1 MHILDNRSLCCYSID
16 SVLFLVW
23 FSTFARI
30 LGFYGV
36 TCSYSSRLFL
46 RALDATSASDG
57 HILKCLMQTLT
68 QSFIRSYA
76 LVGKTCMLPNL
87 ILPWNFILFRVPSFI
102 LLAMGHPG
110 WCSRAIG
117 VGQAGPAAAGPIF
130 GQLNCAKMPYELRRV
145 VQLFLSN

>member
-1 MHILDNRSLCCYSID
+1 MHMLDNRSLCCYSID

-23 FSTFARI
+23 FSTFAST

-46 RALDATSASDG
+46 CALDATSASDE
-57 HILKCLMQTLT
+57 HTLKCLMQTLA
-68 QSFIRSYA
+68 QSFICSYA

-87 ILPWNFILFRVPSFI
+87 ILYSRLLPWNFVLFRVPSFI

-110 WCSRAIG
+110 
-117 VGQAGPAAAGPIF
+117 
-130 GQLNCAKMPYELRRV
+130 
-145 VQLFLSN
+145 